1 LRFYQLY
8 ASFGGMSMPFNA
20 SDSALLSD
28 IGRRLAAW
36 RLARN
41 LTQSEVAERAG
52 LGLRTVQRLESG
64 EAATHLSGF
73 LGVCR
78 VLGLLDR
85 IDALIPE
92 PTVSPIAQLRLR
104 RKERKRATRTPRERG
119 SKKWSWNDET

>member
-1 LRFYQLY
+1 
-8 ASFGGMSMPFNA
+8 MSMQFNA

-41 LTQSEVAERAG
+41 LTQSEVAELAG

-64 EAATHLSGF
+64 AAATHLSGF